1 MKRMKAIL
9 ALVLMVVVPAVFADM
24 GDDIQKLVGDNAVKY
39 VHPLTNGIGVA
50 MNSGWY
56 NSSKS
61 YSFLKLPA
69 GIQIYFGEGIS
80 IVDEKLKTFP
90 FNGSVQ
96 IDNCFPGQA
105 ALATGVK
112 TLVGKSTLDLGPVQT
127 STAVGPKTGTAY
139 TMRRLIQLN
148 ATALDTTSLAGA
160 AIWASLASTLND
172 TIFNLP
178 GGQNLSALPGIP
190 PVVGLNLGL
199 PFKVQLGLRFLPPFK
214 VPNFGSISQFGMKG
228 QYEFTSLIPVLG
240 SLPLLHTSAMFA
252 FNNINMFDIMKL
264 NNWTAMVNASG
275 DFKFLLGL
283 GLYGGIGMEGST
295 MSLDY
300 TVPATVVGLGGTKV
314 SLDDKGDN
322 GFKALVGVRFSFL
335 IFDIYSDA
343 TFAATRSYHIGLA
356 LGFNGL

>member
-1 MKRMKAIL
+1 MKMLKGLL
-9 ALVLMVVVPAVFADM
+9 ALILLVIVPAAFADM
-24 GDDIQKLVGDNAVKY
+24 GEDIQKLVGDNAVKY

-69 GIQIYFGEGIS
+69 GLQIYFGEGIS
-80 IVDEKLKTFP
+80 IVDDKLKTYTFKGAVASSNLGLP
-90 FNGSVQ
+90 AV
-96 IDNCFPGQA
+96 PG
-105 ALATGVK
+105 LPD
-112 TLVGKSTLDLGPVQT
+112 TLRITVPGAP
-127 STAVGPKTGTAY
+127 TAVGPKQGNTFT
-139 TMRRLIQLN
+139 LWQLLGQN
-148 ATALDTTSLAGA
+148 GVDTSLALLQA
-160 AIWASLASTLND
+160 MPATQKNQVVLAM
-172 TIFNLP
+172 P

-190 PVVGLNLGL
+190 PVIGLNIGL
-199 PFKVQLGLRFLPPFK
+199 PFKAQIGLRFLPPFK

-228 QYEFTSLIPVLG
+228 QYEFTQFIPVVA

-252 FNNINMFDIMKL
+252 FNNINLFDIMKL
-264 NNWTAMVNASG
+264 NNWTAMVNASA
-275 DFKFLLGL
+275 DFKFLVGL

-295 MSLDY
+295 MTLDY
-300 TVPATVVGLGGTKV
+300 KVPETVVGLGGTKV
-314 SLDDKGDN
+314 SLEDKGDN

-335 IFDIYSDA
+335 VFDLYSDA